1 MASSR
6 SLTRIGWAVFYG
18 LSVWWLM
25 ERSEAAG
32 MASVDKTSEVATVA
46 GGCFWGVEEI
56 LRKVPGILET
66 RVGYTGGFLKSPN
79 YEAVKKG
86 ATGHAEAVEI
96 KFAPSA
102 ISYAEVLGWFFRL
115 HDPTTL
121 NRQGNDLGSQY
132 RSAIFYHSEAQKK
145 TAEEVKLKVN
155 VSGKWKNPVVTEI
168 VAASEFTPAEDYHQ
182 DYLQKHPN
190 GYTCHYLRD

>member
-96 KFAPSA
+96 K
-102 ISYAEVLGWFFRL
+102 LRRRQFRM
-115 HDPTTL
+115 PK
-121 NRQGNDLGSQY
+121 Y
-132 RSAIFYHSEAQKK
+132 
-145 TAEEVKLKVN
+145 
-155 VSGKWKNPVVTEI
+155 
-168 VAASEFTPAEDYHQ
+168 
-182 DYLQKHPN
+182 
-190 GYTCHYLRD
+190 